1 MRFSSNCIRQ
11 TCVNKEELLTLN
23 KFVHDCQAN
32 ATQKRVDIIN
42 TIWNLTY
49 YCFCI
54 IINLI
59 LAQWSTLLS
68 CRKQRFYNLNRWS
81 YSVFVAAHSM
91 LYLCLPFELSPGN
104 RTLSLQPK
112 KDFTAQS
119 YGLFQDNWIVNI
131 EQVLCLKSWIK
142 KWPSFAQ
149 ILLVLYTADN

>member
-1 MRFSSNCIRQ
+1 MHQ

-23 KFVHDCQAN
+23 RFLHDCQAV
-32 ATQKRVDIIN
+32 TQKRVDIIN
-42 TIWNLTY
+42 TIWSQTY

-59 LAQWSTLLS
+59 LALLS
-68 CRKQRFYNLNRWS
+68 CRKQRFSNLNRWS
-81 YSVFVAAHSM
+81 YSVFVAAQSM
-91 LYLCLPFELSPGN
+91 LYLCLLFWVASRKQNTFPP
-104 RTLSLQPK
+104 TK